1 LTLGEV
7 LRIFPRSVFPFF
19 FAFYRPKE
27 EKVVDYTN
35 LRTVKQLAQE
45 APFTT
50 ESTIRWWIYQ
60 AARNGFAAT
69 LIKIGGRIY
78 IDKTAFNKWLE
89 DQRMASLPGE
99 PA

>member
-1 LTLGEV
+1 LEG
-7 LRIFPRSVFPFF
+7 PFF
-19 FAFYRPKE
+19 LSFLLFTGPKE

-60 AARNGFAAT
+60 AASNGFAAA

-89 DQRMASLPGE
+89 DQRMASLPGQ